1 MYNDEIMALCIIIS
15 IYYCAKNRPLL
26 GSFWFTMGLSI
37 KAGAVLMIPSILGQI
52 QYNHGTFTL
61 FKSIFIILGF

>member
-1 MYNDEIMALCIIIS
+1 MYNDEIMALFIIIS

-26 GSFWFTMGLSI
+26 GSFWFTVGLSI

-52 QYNHGTFTL
+52 
-61 FKSIFIILGF
+61 